1 MAKDQ
6 SKVQKKSNSVSGGQ
20 SRFSGGEQDTG
31 TVKDLLVLVKIR
43 TEKRKLQDRRRDK
56 EPQQDS
62 SI

>member
-20 SRFSGGEQDTG
+20 SRFSGEQNTG

-43 TEKRKLQDRRRDK
+43 TEKQKLKDRRRDK